1 MFSYLGGKKF
11 QAKWIAS
18 QFPKHNTYV
27 EPFGGAYWVYFMAN
41 HQIDQAHTNVYNDF
55 NKDIANIFHCAR
67 YDDRKFLKSLLSYE
81 DQNEELFN
89 QFKSELF
96 PLNTDFELGDVD
108 RATKYL
114 YLQTQSFSGDTLTE
128 KTKFVNLKG
137 KYKSK
142 YQHFIDKISDKK
154 WLYFI
159 KGINHIHNESYE
171 TIIDMYDKE
180 DTLFYVDPP
189 YYKMEDYYV
198 QDFQRSQHL
207 ELANKLKSIK
217 GKFVLSY
224 YDFPQLQEWFPK
236 NEFRWVSKEFSKANS
251 TTSKKKTTSRG
262 EEILI
267 MNFNTVNPA
276 LTL

>member
-81 DQNEELFN
+81 DQSKELFD
-89 QFKSELF
+89 QFRSELIPF
-96 PLNTDFELGDVD
+96 NTNFELGDID

-137 KYKSK
+137 KYRSK
-142 YQHFIDKISDKK
+142 YLHFIDKISNKK
-154 WLYFI
+154 WLYHI
-159 KGINHIHNESYE
+159 KGINHIHNESFE
-171 TIIDMYDKE
+171 TVIDMYDKP
-180 DTLFYVDPP
+180 DTLFYCDPP

-198 QDFQRSQHL
+198 QDFQRSQH
-207 ELANKLKSIK
+207 EDLANKLKSIK

-224 YDFPQLQEWFPK
+224 YDFPQLSEWFPK
-236 NEFRWVSKEFSKANS
+236 DKYHWTTKEFSKANS
-251 TTSKKKTTSRG
+251 TKSKKKTTSKG
-262 EEILI
+262 EELLI
-267 MNFNTVNPA
+267 MNFKPA
-276 LTL
+276 LTLE